1 MAPILFISGM
11 VPAIFSSL
19 RTTESVRSSEAA
31 GGKLMSAVS
40 TPRSSPGT
48 KLFGVVFESQ
58 IKTAIKKT
66 IAASGIHFLRDKK
79 LTDLLYLFVTAE
91 KAALKSE

>member
-19 RTTESVRSSEAA
+19 RTTETVRSSEAA
-31 GGKLMSAVS
+31 GGKLISTVS

-58 IKTAIKKT
+58 IKTPIKD
-66 IAASGIHFLRDKK
+66 ASTTSGTHFLRDKK
-79 LTDLLYLFVTAE
+79 PTDLLYLFVTAE
-91 KAALKSE
+91 KAVLKAI